1 MVVKSVSGNRGCE
14 EGRWEGKPRKRAGTT
29 DGGKRTDIMP
39 DSFAPPANGPET
51 GLGDRLRSDSAK
63 EWGLSRVD
71 NPHFRM
77 ADSAYFR

>member
-1 MVVKSVSGNRGCE
+1 
-14 EGRWEGKPRKRAGTT
+14 
-29 DGGKRTDIMP
+29 MP

-77 ADSAYFR
+77 ADSVYFR